1 MGSVCAVVR
10 NVVGM
15 ELIECEV
22 QNEGW
27 IYENQTMVFDQLQ
40 SCKMPKVKSMN
51 INPVD
56 SEEEDFFR

>member
-40 SCKMPKVKSMN
+40 SCKTQQGK
-51 INPVD
+51 
-56 SEEEDFFR
+56 